1 MKTGRNLQE
10 VLVELDRQNKAKQ
23 DFNSPAQGMRLRED
37 GRTFELNHLTTDRQ
51 MTFGTTAL
59 FHRQVA
65 SALGIPAK
73 YYDLM
78 QSQKPELL
86 AENVNAWFADKP
98 GSYMVRSM
106 DYGAGQVARALL
118 SERYRRIDNM
128 EIATSVLPLFAG
140 NDQYEVMSCEVTEN
154 RLYLKVVNHR
164 LEMEV
169 RKVLIIAPLRVAR
182 DTWPA
187 EIEKWDHLKNLDVS
201 IVVGD
206 VKTRIAAVHHLAMI
220 YVVNR
225 ENVKWLVEYYEKNG
239 MRWDFG
245 MVVIDELSS
254 FKNYQSQRFKFL
266 RKVRPYVKRWVGLT
280 GTPSSNGLMDLWSEI
295 GILDGGERLGK
306 FIGRYREAYFKAA
319 SMNPSSGVVF
329 QYKPKEGAEELIYQR
344 ISDITIS
351 MKALDYL
358 NMPDCI
364 PTRYEVEM
372 NADERKLYDM
382 LKQDLLIPLKDGDI
396 DAANAASLTGKLLQM
411 SNGAV
416 YDENGKAR
424 ILHDHKLEALE
435 DLIEAANGQSVLIAY
450 WFKHDRER
458 IINHLTKL
466 KIPVRDIK
474 TSTDIKDWNGG
485 KIPVALIHPASAGHG
500 LNIQQGGHI
509 LIWFGLTWSL
519 ELYQQTNAR
528 LWRQGQTQV
537 VTIHH
542 IITKDTVDEDVMAAL
557 EQKDMTQEKLISAV
571 KARLEE

>member
-1 MKTGRNLQE
+1 MLN
-10 VLVELDRQNKAKQ
+10 
-23 DFNSPAQGMRLRED
+23 
-37 GRTFELNHLTTDRQ
+37 TFE
-51 MTFGTTAL
+51 
-59 FHRQVA
+59 
-65 SALGIPAK
+65 
-73 YYDLM
+73 
-78 QSQKPELL
+78 
-86 AENVNAWFADKP
+86 VN
-98 GSYMVRSM
+98 
-106 DYGAGQVARALL
+106 
-118 SERYRRIDNM
+118 
-128 EIATSVLPLFAG
+128 
-140 NDQYEVMSCEVTEN
+140 
-154 RLYLKVVNHR
+154 
-164 LEMEV
+164 
-169 RKVLIIAPLRVAR
+169 KVLIIAPLRVAR

-187 EIEKWDHLKNLDVS
+187 EIEKWDHLKNLDIS

-206 VKTRIAAVHHLAMI
+206 VKTRIAAVHHPAMI

-225 ENVKWLVEYYEKNG
+225 ENVKWLVEYYERNG
-239 MRWDFG
+239 MRWDFS

-280 GTPSSNGLMDLWSEI
+280 GTPSSNGLMDLWAEI

-372 NADERKLYDM
+372 NAEERKLYDM
-382 LKQDLLIPLKDGDI
+382 LKQDLLIPLKGGD
-396 DAANAASLTGKLLQM
+396 
-411 SNGAV
+411 
-416 YDENGKAR
+416 
-424 ILHDHKLEALE
+424 
-435 DLIEAANGQSVLIAY
+435 
-450 WFKHDRER
+450 
-458 IINHLTKL
+458 
-466 KIPVRDIK
+466 
-474 TSTDIKDWNGG
+474 KDWNAG

-509 LIWFGLTWSL
+509 LVWFGLTWSL

-571 KARLEE
+571 KARLEA